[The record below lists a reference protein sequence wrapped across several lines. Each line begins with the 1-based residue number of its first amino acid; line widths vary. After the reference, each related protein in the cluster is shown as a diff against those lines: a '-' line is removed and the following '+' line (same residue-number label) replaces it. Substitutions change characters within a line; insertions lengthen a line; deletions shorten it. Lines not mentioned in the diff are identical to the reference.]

1 MVGIYKFENKIN
13 HRIYIGQSKNIER
26 RYKDHLNR
34 AKNNHQGNSE
44 FNSPLHC
51 AIRKYGIENF
61 NFSIVEECS
70 EKELNEKEKYWISYY
85 DSYNNGY
92 NCTSGGDSSEHSIKF
107 NEDFISQ
114 IQNILLTTTDTY
126 ESIHNKYNISIGRI
140 SEINTGKIWF
150 NQQLSYPLR
159 NTSAKQS
166 LCIDCGKPTSG
177 PRYIRCSSCSRK
189 HTIVPLDKMLVTRD
203 ELKNLIRQYSFVEIG
218 RKFSVTDNSIR
229 KWCIKF
235 NLPSRKKDIKQY
247 TDEEWAKI

>member
-1 MVGIYKFENKIN
+1 
-13 HRIYIGQSKNIER
+13 
-26 RYKDHLNR
+26 
-34 AKNNHQGNSE
+34 
-44 FNSPLHC
+44 
-51 AIRKYGIENF
+51 
-61 NFSIVEECS
+61 
-70 EKELNEKEKYWISYY
+70 
-85 DSYNNGY
+85 
-92 NCTSGGDSSEHSIKF
+92 
-107 NEDFISQ
+107 
-114 IQNILLTTTDTY
+114 LLTTTDTY

-159 NTSAKQS
+159 NTSAKQQ